1 MSTLRDAIDGIKKV
15 LLLTE
20 KVNSTAT
27 TLEQVV
33 TELREHDRR
42 IVRIESMIELS
53 LKRPLPPSA

>member
-27 TLEQVV
+27 ALEPVV
-33 TELREHDRR
+33 TELRDHDRH
-42 IVRIESMIELS
+42 IVRVESMIELS
-53 LKRPLPPSA
+53 LKRPLPPSG